1 MIEKNERRGSLMN
14 INTDKSENINTST
27 NVNKNKLKSRSK
39 KSCGGFSCYL
49 LSLFAFIFIFAL
61 VLYAALFLAAGAAI
75 AETGGNVALKSAYD
89 KYISS
94 YSAYLEAL
102 NRGLDEKTLK
112 LRAQRYIT
120 DMSAY
125 KKLLNA
131 GLVDSQNQIGGGAAA
146 AVDETVETELTL
158 EELSGMAAD
167 FPTAGRLPAKAARAG
182 EAMGAP
188 LTGEAK
194 KQYAMAKVGELK
206 NSLNVLSAAY
216 EKKAADSRQKYN
228 ETSWFSPISKAKSA
242 YNMFRDKFRDK
253 KVKSTMQYYET
264 PRKDNS
270 NSSFLKEIAVEFGH
284 VTNISKLL
292 YDTRLDSHSFVFKNP
307 EADKDF
313 LIVYTMPAPH
323 GINWASP
330 KALTLAGGLNQ
341 LTTFHTSAKHPI
353 GHVFMALKTSAS
365 PEIYVA
371 GMTTLNNT
379 EEVKLITH
387 HGYCLGILFTDLMG
401 KFDDGAELMKQTEE
415 RYETGRVSYMKFLL
429 SPSMGKRLLRYFDEY
444 KEKKCDEHYGGANRS
459 RYAEGGGCSPF
470 GVSFID
476 VAGFMKPEYEN
487 AWKVTLEV
495 PKKLCGGPAFGKRV
509 SFKSLVTAGGW
520 AKPGEDSAQLE
531 MWDPTLM
538 YRWMINEWKKEF
550 ANPSGKYILE
560 KNKKT
565 MSLVIDCRDIKADE
579 SAPIWLS
586 GPNPYRQ
593 HGLRYGPDPY
603 KVEMER

>member
-1 MIEKNERRGSLMN
+1 MN
-14 INTDKSENINTST
+14 TKIDISEST
-27 NVNKNKLKSRSK
+27 NTNTNKNNLKLKLRSK
-39 KSCGGFSCYL
+39 KYCGGFSRDF
-49 LSLFAFIFIFAL
+49 LSLFALIFIFAL
-61 VLYAALFLAAGAAI
+61 VLYATIFLAAGAAI
-75 AETGGNVALKSAYD
+75 AETGDNAALKSAYD

-94 YSAYLEAL
+94 YNAYLEAL
-102 NRGLDEKTLK
+102 KEGLDEKTLK
-112 LRAQRYIT
+112 LRAQRYID
-120 DMSAY
+120 DMNGY
-125 KKLLNA
+125 KKLLKA
-131 GLVDSQNQIGGGAAA
+131 SFADPQNQTVDGAVSAAA
-146 AVDETVETELTL
+146 DETVETELTL
-158 EELSGMAAD
+158 QDLTGMAPEASIVNQ
-167 FPTAGRLPAKAARAG
+167 AAAKALRVGQAK
-182 EAMGAP
+182 GAP

-194 KQYAMAKVGELK
+194 KQYAIAKVSELK
-206 NSLNVLSAAY
+206 NSLNAFAVAY
-216 EKKAADSRQKYN
+216 ENKAAASAQKYN
-228 ETSWFSPISKAKSA
+228 ETSWFSPISKVKSA
-242 YNMFRDKFRDK
+242 YDMFRDKFRVK

-270 NSSFLKEIAVEFGH
+270 NSSFFKEIAVEFGH
-284 VTNISKLL
+284 VTNISRLL
-292 YDTRLDSHSFVFKNP
+292 YDTSIDSHSFVYNNT

-313 LIVYTMPAPH
+313 LIVYTMPSPH

-341 LTTFHTSAKHPI
+341 LTTFHASAKHPI

-365 PEIYVA
+365 SETYVA

-379 EEVKLITH
+379 EEVELITR
-387 HGYCLGILFTDLMG
+387 HGYCLGVLFADLMG

-444 KEKKCDEHYGGANRS
+444 KEKKCHEHYGGANRS

-476 VAGFMKPEYEN
+476 VAGFMKSEYEA
-487 AWKVTLEV
+487 AWKVSLEV
-495 PKKLCGGPAFGKRV
+495 PKKLCGGPAFGKKV
-509 SFKSLVTAGGW
+509 SFKSLITAGGW
-520 AKPGEDSAQLE
+520 AKPGEDSAQLD

-550 ANPSGKYILE
+550 ANPTGKYILE

-565 MSLVIDCRDIKADE
+565 MSLVLDCRDIEADE
-579 SAPIWLS
+579 SEPIWLS

-603 KVEMER
+603 KVEMERQ